1 MPNRKKVLR
10 HRLARNKIKKLAKLR
25 RIVARHKKQGQRIV
39 TTNGTYD
46 LLHVGHIRTFER
58 AKKLGDVLIVGVNSD
73 ASVRAYKGPKRP
85 ILSEQE
91 RAELV
96 AALESVDYVLIFSE
110 PNPVKWLTALQPHV
124 HVKGGDWQ
132 KKNMP
137 EWEPV
142 ERHGGKMVRVPIR
155 KGYSTTNI
163 IQKIL
168 EAHG

>member
-1 MPNRKKVLR
+1 MPILR
-10 HRLARNKIKKLAKLR
+10 HRLARHKLKKLAELR
-25 RIVARHKKQGQRIV
+25 RIVARHKRLGQRIV
-39 TTNGTYD
+39 TTNGAYD

-58 AKKLGDVLIVGVNSD
+58 AKALGDVLIVGVNSD
-73 ASVRAYKGPKRP
+73 ASVRIKKDPKRP

-96 AALESVDYVLIFSE
+96 AALEPVDYVLIFNE
-110 PNPVKWLTALQPHV
+110 PDPVKWLTVIQPHV

-142 ERHGGKMVRVPIR
+142 ERHGGKMVRVPIQ
-155 KGYSTTNI
+155 KGHSTTNI

-168 EAHG
+168 DTHKSG